1 MPTPNNGRIPET
13 TDRATPTESDQPN
26 YVTTHDPDGPSK
38 RSTTVIHALAD
49 VMGADVSETSFR
61 LYDSVDPDA
70 LDRIF
75 ASTDGNTAVG
85 GHVAFT
91 VEGYR
96 VTVYEDGR
104 IVITP
109 PAE

>member
-1 MPTPNNGRIPET
+1 MSMHNNGPDHEIP
-13 TDRATPTESDQPN
+13 APTAQPQDQPN
-26 YVTTHDPDGPSK
+26 YVTTHDPDGTSK
-38 RSTTVIHALAD
+38 LSTTVIHALAD
-49 VMGADVSETSFR
+49 VMGADVSTAGFT

-75 ASTDGNTAVG
+75 ANGEGTEREL

-91 VEGYR
+91 VEGHR
-96 VTVYEDGR
+96 VTVYGDGR

-109 PAE
+109 PPE